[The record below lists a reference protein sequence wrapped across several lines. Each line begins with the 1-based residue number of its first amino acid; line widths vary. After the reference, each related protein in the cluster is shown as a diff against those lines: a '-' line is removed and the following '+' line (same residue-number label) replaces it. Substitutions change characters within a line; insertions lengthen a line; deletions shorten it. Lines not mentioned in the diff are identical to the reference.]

1 MKNVCLE
8 EGLLQAYMDGELSPE
23 ATATAAAHLAR
34 CEACAGA
41 LASAAADND
50 FLSAALGPDESVN
63 VPTAALRS
71 RLNEAVARLEADA
84 APSPRA
90 SRWNLGAMLAPLS
103 GLFWPTPARA
113 AAFASVLAVVAFAAV
128 LLSVQR
134 PDTQPLPGPA
144 GGQLA
149 STADTP
155 EADRTGG
162 TQGAVVTPAPS
173 PLSPLPDV
181 KGPEAA
187 GGVKVFNA
195 SVKRARAAAPRRAGA
210 EAKRETAPELLP
222 GEKGYVEAIASLSK
236 TVELGGDAVLRPAA
250 RADYERNLAVVD
262 QAIAETRRV
271 ARQNPRDP
279 EAVSFLLSAYQ
290 SKVDLLSTVA
300 EQAQVATLGR

>member
-23 ATATAAAHLAR
+23 ATASAAAHLAR
-34 CEACAGA
+34 CEACADA

-50 FLSAALGPDESVN
+50 FLSAALGPDEVLN
-63 VPTAALRS
+63 VPTAALRA
-71 RLNEAVARLEADA
+71 RLNAAVAQLEA
-84 APSPRA
+84 APEPSR
-90 SRWNLGAMLAPLS
+90 SRRWNLGALLAPLS
-103 GLFWPTPARA
+103 GIFSLTPARA

-128 LLSVQR
+128 FLSVQKR
-134 PDTQPLPGPA
+134 ATEERPGPSA
-144 GGQLA
+144 GQMA
-149 STADTP
+149 STGAAP
-155 EADRTGG
+155 EASRPV
-162 TQGAVVTPAPS
+162 AVVPSETTNATNPPVASGPA
-173 PLSPLPDV
+173 V
-181 KGPEAA
+181 AEK
-187 GGVKVFNA
+187 GVKVVNT
-195 SVKRARAAAPRRAGA
+195 SVKRERAATPRRAGS
-210 EAKRETAPELLP
+210 EVKRESAPELLP

>member
-23 ATATAAAHLAR
+23 ATASAAAHLAR
-34 CEACAGA
+34 CEACAAA

-50 FLSAALGPDESVN
+50 FLSAALGPDEAVN
-63 VPTAALRS
+63 VPTAHLRA
-71 RLNEAVARLEADA
+71 RLNEAVARLEA
-84 APSPRA
+84 APEPPRA
-90 SRWNLGAMLAPLS
+90 RRWNLGAMLAPLS
-103 GLFWPTPARA
+103 GLFSLTPARA
-113 AAFASVLAVVAFAAV
+113 AAFASVLAAVAFAAV
-128 LLSVQR
+128 FLSVQKRATEEQSR
-134 PDTQPLPGPA
+134 PSA
-144 GGQLA
+144 GQLA
-149 STADTP
+149 STGAAP
-155 EADRTGG
+155 AAGRPV
-162 TQGAVVTPAPS
+162 AVVPSQTVNAPNPPAEDNGPV
-173 PLSPLPDV
+173 PVVNGGRAV
-181 KGPEAA
+181 K
-187 GGVKVFNA
+187 A
-195 SVKRARAAAPRRAGA
+195 SFKAERAATPRRAGS
-210 EAKRETAPELLP
+210 EVKREAAPELLP

>member
-23 ATATAAAHLAR
+23 ATGSAAAHLAR
-34 CEACAGA
+34 CEACADA

-50 FLSAALGPDESVN
+50 FLSAALGPDEAVN
-63 VPTAALRS
+63 VPTAALRA
-71 RLNEAVARLEADA
+71 RLNAAVAQLEAA
-84 APSPRA
+84 PEPSPAR
-90 SRWNLGAMLAPLS
+90 RWNLGALLAPLS
-103 GLFWPTPARA
+103 GIFSLTPARA

-128 LLSVQR
+128 FLSVQKR
-134 PDTQPLPGPA
+134 ATEERPGPA
-144 GGQLA
+144 GGQMA
-149 STADTP
+149 STGAAP
-155 EADRTGG
+155 EASRPV
-162 TQGAVVTPAPS
+162 AVVPSQTTKATNPHAVGGPA
-173 PLSPLPDV
+173 V
-181 KGPEAA
+181 VEK
-187 GGVKVFNA
+187 GVKVVNVSA
-195 SVKRARAAAPRRAGA
+195 KRERAAAPRRAGS
-210 EAKRETAPELLP
+210 EVKREEQPELLP

-271 ARQNPRDP
+271 ARRNPRDP

-300 EQAQVATLGR
+300 EQTQVATLGR